1 MRFILFILITIGIV
15 VFLNPIFPYWVI
27 MLLIGSGSALLGLS
41 GFQGFLAG
49 GLGMGLAWLGQAIFI
64 STSTGSSLPNKIGEL
79 MGLGSGMTVVG
90 VTAISGLLLGGFSGL
105 TGSLFRNLF
114 RRKPD
119 DLYRGNS

>member
-1 MRFILFILITIGIV
+1 MRFILFILITLGIV
-15 VFLNPIFPYWVI
+15 IFLNPFFPYWVI
-27 MLLIGSGSALLGLS
+27 MILIGVGSGLLGLI

-90 VTAISGLLLGGFSGL
+90 LTAIIGFLLGGLSGL
-105 TGSLFRNLF
+105 TGSLLRNLF
-114 RRKPD
+114 RKEPD
-119 DLYRGNS
+119 NLYRG

>member
-90 VTAISGLLLGGFSGL
+90 VTAIIGLLLGGFSGL

>member
-1 MRFILFILITIGIV
+1 MRFILFILITLGIV
-15 VFLNPIFPYWVI
+15 VFLNPFFPYWVI
-27 MLLIGSGSALLGLS
+27 MILIGVGSGLLGLS

-49 GLGMGLAWLGQAIFI
+49 GLGMGFAWLGQAIFI

-90 VTAISGLLLGGFSGL
+90 VTAIIGLLLGGFSGL

-114 RRKPD
+114 SKEPD
-119 DLYRGNS
+119 NLYRG